1 MALDHQ
7 HRLDLS
13 LQLPKKYEVLLH
25 NDDYTTMDFVVE
37 ILMEFFHKSKPD
49 AYAIMIKIHKQGHA
63 VCGKYTKEIAEMK
76 VNQVK
81 AAAKQN
87 GFALLATMRESDD

>member
-7 HRLDLS
+7 HRLDLH

-37 ILMEFFHKSKPD
+37 ILMEFFHKSKPE
-49 AYAIMIKIHKQGHA
+49 AYAIMITIHKKGQA
-63 VCGKYTKEIAEMK
+63 VCGVYTKEIAEMK